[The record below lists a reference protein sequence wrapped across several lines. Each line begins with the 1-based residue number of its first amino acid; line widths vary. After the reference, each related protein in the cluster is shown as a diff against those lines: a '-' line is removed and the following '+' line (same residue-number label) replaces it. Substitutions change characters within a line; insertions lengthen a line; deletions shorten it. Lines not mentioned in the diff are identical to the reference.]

1 MAWLCLVLRPLA
13 PHADAMATAAFAALV
28 ILGLVHF
35 IAVLP
40 AVYAY
45 QRKIYG
51 AKVGYN
57 LNWLSTSD
65 LREAGLG
72 WAVTF
77 RRAAVSIIVLL
88 FAPVALWPTLCT

>member
-1 MAWLCLVLRPLA
+1 
-13 PHADAMATAAFAALV
+13 MATAAFAV
-28 ILGLVHF
+28 IVIFALVHF

-45 QRKIYG
+45 QRKVYG
-51 AKVGYN
+51 PKAGYN
-57 LNWLSTSD
+57 LNWISSSD

-77 RRAAVSIIVLL
+77 RCAAVLIIVLL
-88 FAPVALWPTLCT
+88 FAPVALWPSLCG